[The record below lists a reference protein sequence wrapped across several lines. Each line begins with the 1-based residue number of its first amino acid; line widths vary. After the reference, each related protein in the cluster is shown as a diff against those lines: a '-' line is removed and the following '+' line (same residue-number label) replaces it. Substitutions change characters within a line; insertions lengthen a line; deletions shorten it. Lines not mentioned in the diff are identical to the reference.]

1 MFSNAARW
9 HRLLTCLLVIIL
21 ALLLLTGCAREQT
34 VAKPAAGHAD
44 GGGELLYTVADAT
57 GDWGF
62 PSPYGHYARGPGYI
76 RMSFVFD
83 TLVWKDDQGYIPA
96 LANSWEYNKKENS
109 YTFELNHNVTWHDG
123 AKFTARDVV
132 FTINYTREHPYQW
145 VDTGIVKSVEARGD
159 YSVKMYLYKPYAP
172 FIEYVG
178 ATLPILPEHIYKNVK
193 SPEQFQQK
201 EACTGTGPF
210 MLVDYNKTQGT
221 YLYKRYENYY
231 QGKPRVAEIKFVKM
245 GNEAVA
251 AALRQKQVNAA
262 SVPPD
267 LSGALEKEG
276 FKLLPGAH
284 DWVAK
289 LIINHQKEPLSNK
302 EFRQALAYAI
312 DRQAL
317 VDTCLRGYGMAAS
330 PGLIPPDSQWYD
342 SKLDGAYPYDPAR
355 AEEILTKLGYVKQG
369 NYYEKNGKPLELE
382 LLYGAGGSGNVG
394 EREGELIK
402 AQLEKIGIKVDL
414 RGIEAKTLD
423 SRVLEWKFDLA
434 LSGHG
439 GLGGDPAQMSKFIIS
454 QDFNSARY
462 QQNKHLVTALK
473 NQISATDA
481 GNRRE
486 YLNQAQE
493 LYAEEMPALPLYYNN
508 YYWAHDGQVNLYYT
522 VRGVGLG
529 VPIPLNKMSFVK

>member
-1 MFSNAARW
+1 MR
-9 HRLLTCLLVIIL
+9 RCLLAITI
-21 ALLLLTGCAREQT
+21 ALLLLALAGCAWEQ
-34 VAKPAAGHAD
+34 AGEKPSTETAGGSD
-44 GGGELLYTVADAT
+44 LLYTVADAT

-76 RMSFVFD
+76 RMSFIFD
-83 TLVWKDDQGYIPA
+83 TLVWKDDQDYIPA
-96 LANSWEYNKKENS
+96 LANSWEYNENENS
-109 YTFELNHNVTWHDG
+109 YTFELNNNVTWHDG
-123 AKFTARDVV
+123 EKFTAKDVV
-132 FTINYTREHPYQW
+132 FTVNYTREHPYQW
-145 VDTGIVKSVEARGD
+145 VDTSIVKSVEAQGD
-159 YSVKMYLYKPYAP
+159 YTVKMYLDKPYAP
-172 FIEYVG
+172 FLEYVG
-178 ATLPILPEHIYKNVK
+178 ATLPILPEHIYKDLE

-201 EACTGTGPF
+201 EACIGTGPF
-210 MLVDYNKTQGT
+210 MLEDYNKTQGT
-221 YLYKRYENYY
+221 YLYKRYDNYY
-231 QGKPRVAEIKFVKM
+231 QGKPKVAEIRFVKI

-289 LIINHQKEPLSNK
+289 LVMNHQKEPLSNE

-317 VDTCLRGYGMAAS
+317 VDTCQRGYGVPAS
-330 PGLIPPDSQWYD
+330 PGLLPQDSQWYN
-342 SKLDGAYPYDPAR
+342 SKLDGAYPYEPAT

-369 NYYEKNGKPLELE
+369 SYFEKDGQPLELD
-382 LLYGAGGSGNVG
+382 LLFGAGGSGNVG

-402 AQLEKIGIKVDL
+402 AQLEKVGVKVDL
-414 RGIEAKTLD
+414 QGIEAKTLD
-423 SRVLEWKFDLA
+423 SRVLEWKFDLV

-439 GLGGDPAQMSKFIIS
+439 GLGGDPAQLNSVIIG
-454 QDFNSARY
+454 QGFNSARY
-462 QQNKHLVTALK
+462 QQNKELVAALK
-473 NQISATDA
+473 NQISVMDA
-481 GNRRE
+481 GKRQE

-493 LYAEEMPALPLYYNN
+493 LYAEEMPALPLYYNT

-529 VPIPLNKMSFVK
+529 VPIPLNKMPFVK